1 MAKLRPKSRAEPGPG
16 NSGSA
21 GESASPVPETS
32 PVAKLR
38 PKSRAESELAKE
50 QLCVEAP
57 AAKKM
62 PKDPPRLELPGD
74 SVQLVLKQSP
84 RAEEADSMIRAFTF
98 ARLQRPPE
106 KSNVEAKEMWQLKQK
121 LRIRIEV
128 YPVGNAER
136 RPWGV
141 SRACHQRFTHVSPA
155 YHACHQRLT
164 RVLRW

>member
-1 MAKLRPKSRAEPGPG
+1 M
-16 NSGSA
+16 
-21 GESASPVPETS
+21 
-32 PVAKLR
+32 
-38 PKSRAESELAKE
+38 
-50 QLCVEAP
+50 
-57 AAKKM
+57 
-62 PKDPPRLELPGD
+62 
-74 SVQLVLKQSP
+74 QLVLKPSP

-106 KSNVEAKEMWQLKQK
+106 KSDVEAKEMYQLKQK

-141 SRACHQRFTHVSPA
+141 PRACHQRFTHVSPA

>member
-32 PVAKLR
+32 PVAT
-38 PKSRAESELAKE
+38 
-50 QLCVEAP
+50 
-57 AAKKM
+57 AKKM

-84 RAEEADSMIRAFTF
+84 CAEAADSMIRAFTF